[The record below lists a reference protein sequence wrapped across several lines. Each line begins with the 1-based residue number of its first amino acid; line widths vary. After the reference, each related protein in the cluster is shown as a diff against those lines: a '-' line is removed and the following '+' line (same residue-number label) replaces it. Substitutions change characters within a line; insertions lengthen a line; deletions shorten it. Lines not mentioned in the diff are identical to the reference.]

1 MIVVVNGE
9 TLDVPADST
18 VGTLAPNQRGVAVAV
33 NREIVPRSRWSE
45 APLAEGDRVEILEAA
60 KGG

>member
-1 MIVVVNGE
+1 MIVIVNGE
-9 TLDVPADST
+9 TRDVPADCT

-33 NREIVPRSRWSE
+33 NREIVPRSRWGE
-45 APLAEGDRVEILEAA
+45 AHLVEGDRIEILEAA